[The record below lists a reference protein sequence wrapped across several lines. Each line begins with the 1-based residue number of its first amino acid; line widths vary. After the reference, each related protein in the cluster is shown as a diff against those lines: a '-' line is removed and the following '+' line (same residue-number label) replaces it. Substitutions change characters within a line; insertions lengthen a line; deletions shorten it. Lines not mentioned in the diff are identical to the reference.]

1 MADLGLD
8 PGVWC
13 KIVADILQGHAR
25 AFLSLAQSSA
35 VDPSSS
41 IVISDDNTPSNSPR
55 APSLLLKHRIGRSPR
70 LVEIESSPANVR
82 RAIQARAGSRLAVVD
97 LESDVSDETSA
108 RLLESGREHA
118 RRRSSIAFPS
128 TSDLAS
134 GSHSRTDTVAP
145 RQVTSRPSTP
155 SRRPLSRSSSSVDI
169 WQVGI
174 PQPRG
179 PQLATRPLSTRVS
192 PSPLPSTEG
201 DAIPSVSVS
210 VSPAPSRSSR
220 TIPQP
225 NRVLMDLAG
234 MDVPLS
240 RRRFGRSIR
249 HNSTVAEERRVVSDD
264 IVLDTSAVQP
274 TTDNADLKIFETL
287 IGAKQWNQKTL
298 VRQIVAHYRSPRVVG
313 PFDSKETAG
322 DPDLSPRLPLPAGY
336 TVNTYN
342 ACLDA
347 LIHTRSS
354 GESIALILEIYNEML
369 ERDILPNG
377 RTYTLVIRAL
387 CLREKD
393 VWTAASRWAAD
404 KRFGR
409 WRSEQIF
416 SKWDREVEAKK
427 DGLVDGY
434 IAEGNFASALKLF
447 RATMLL
453 KHAEW
458 KFAPAVYGSM
468 LDAASRQTEPDIKTM
483 IDIMRHAQVRG
494 VSGTRGLYHR
504 LFTAL
509 GKVGDKE
516 GLKALWDEFDQVRTN
531 GGGVELLEW
540 TDEAT
545 GGRRV
550 ADNDVER
557 HVLHLQRM
565 AWESAIGA
573 FISVGEVEKATE
585 LFQSML
591 DSVGRDEIDLL
602 APPAADAETM
612 GRFLVHLAKS
622 GQLDL
627 AEEWHDRLATS
638 SELNRTKFQR
648 FLATDLHALSDELV
662 YAGRWRKAVSI
673 LGPRFWAKTPG
684 GVPLSID
691 KDVARRVYIAIVA
704 FATSASDAEALE
716 VVPLLRQIADYSKI
730 IVDPILLVKHAEL
743 CERLGCYDEIPRVL
757 DGFMP
762 FSTPST
768 LPGLHTLAARVMPQ
782 MKLSD
787 VGQLLRAFARQR
799 QQTSPAMGA
808 AAAQVYADARAK
820 VSAGKDLE
828 LSPDGWFRLAG
839 CFAAIRGPQL
849 AEGEWDEAM
858 ERYLSD
864 VAELRSDKGDYLAAF
879 DTPPPTFNG
888 LVKNVLDRFG
898 SDRTRIMLKPFGD
911 QNVEEA
917 ITRVLTEERESA
929 EMMSPESSELAADSA
944 SASAF
949 DMTSQS
955 EIFSIPPTS
964 ASESSMTPPYS
975 PQPPSQHTLHVDL
988 GLSVNVDKHT
998 ARNPPLTPLQAYHQ
1012 VRKALTMSNAVPH
1025 IDALSRL
1032 ISSLGRIGE
1041 EAKVQELYN
1050 LCQVVLSSAVPQ
1062 NQQAAGW
1069 RNVEDAML
1077 NASCF
1082 LGHLEQAGAHRARI
1096 VQSGMAPSADAYATM
1111 IASSKDTTD
1120 DALVARELFD
1130 ESQAL
1135 GVRPNLYLYNTI
1147 ISKLSKARK
1156 AEVALELFG
1165 HMKEAGI
1172 RPSSV
1177 TYGAVIV
1184 SEIQI
1189 AFLYLH
1195 GVVRWFCDAYHWQN
1209 ACCRVGDSESAE
1221 TLFAEMAS
1229 QPNFKP
1235 RVPPFK

>member
-1 MADLGLD
+1 
-8 PGVWC
+8 
-13 KIVADILQGHAR
+13 
-25 AFLSLAQSSA
+25 
-35 VDPSSS
+35 
-41 IVISDDNTPSNSPR
+41 
-55 APSLLLKHRIGRSPR
+55 
-70 LVEIESSPANVR
+70 VR
-82 RAIQARAGSRLAVVD
+82 V
-97 LESDVSDETSA
+97 
-108 RLLESGREHA
+108 
-118 RRRSSIAFPS
+118 
-128 TSDLAS
+128 
-134 GSHSRTDTVAP
+134 
-145 RQVTSRPSTP
+145 
-155 SRRPLSRSSSSVDI
+155 
-169 WQVGI
+169 
-174 PQPRG
+174 
-179 PQLATRPLSTRVS
+179 
-192 PSPLPSTEG
+192 
-201 DAIPSVSVS
+201 
-210 VSPAPSRSSR
+210 
-220 TIPQP
+220 
-225 NRVLMDLAG
+225 
-234 MDVPLS
+234 
-240 RRRFGRSIR
+240 
-249 HNSTVAEERRVVSDD
+249 
-264 IVLDTSAVQP
+264 
-274 TTDNADLKIFETL
+274 
-287 IGAKQWNQKTL
+287 
-298 VRQIVAHYRSPRVVG
+298 
-313 PFDSKETAG
+313 
-322 DPDLSPRLPLPAGY
+322 
-336 TVNTYN
+336 
-342 ACLDA
+342 
-347 LIHTRSS
+347 
-354 GESIALILEIYNEML
+354 
-369 ERDILPNG
+369 
-377 RTYTLVIRAL
+377 
-387 CLREKD
+387 
-393 VWTAASRWAAD
+393 
-404 KRFGR
+404 
-409 WRSEQIF
+409 
-416 SKWDREVEAKK
+416 
-427 DGLVDGY
+427 
-434 IAEGNFASALKLF
+434 
-447 RATMLL
+447 
-453 KHAEW
+453 
-458 KFAPAVYGSM
+458 
-468 LDAASRQTEPDIKTM
+468 
-483 IDIMRHAQVRG
+483 
-494 VSGTRGLYHR
+494 
-504 LFTAL
+504 
-509 GKVGDKE
+509 
-516 GLKALWDEFDQVRTN
+516 N
-531 GGGVELLEW
+531 GGGVSLTDW
-540 TDEAT
+540 TDEASVA
-545 GGRRV
+545 RRV
-550 ADNDVER
+550 ADHDVNN
-557 HVLHLQRM
+557 HVLHLQRV

-573 FISVGEVEKATE
+573 FISVCEIEKATE

-602 APPAADAETM
+602 APPPADAETM

-648 FLATDLHALSDELV
+648 FLASDLHALSDELV

-673 LGPRFWAKTPG
+673 LGPRFWAKAPG

-716 VVPLLRQIADYSKI
+716 VVPLLRQIADYCKI
-730 IVDPILLVKHAEL
+730 IIDPILLVKHVAL
-743 CERLGCYDEIPRVL
+743 CERLGRYDEIPRVL

-768 LPGLHTLAARVMPQ
+768 LPGLHTLAARVIPQ
-782 MKLSD
+782 MTLSD
-787 VGQLLRAFARQR
+787 VGQLLRAFTRQR
-799 QQTSPAMGA
+799 QQISSAMAA
-808 AAAQVYADARAK
+808 AAAQVYVDARAK
-820 VSAGKDLE
+820 VSTGKDLE
-828 LSPDGWFRLAG
+828 LSPDGWFRLTE
-839 CFAAIRGPQL
+839 CFARIRGPQL
-849 AEGEWDEAM
+849 EEGEWDEAM

-864 VAELRSDKGDYLAAF
+864 VAELRSDKGDYLAGF
-879 DTPPPTFNG
+879 DTPSSTFNG

-917 ITRVLTEERESA
+917 ITRVFAEERESA
-929 EMMSPESSELAADSA
+929 ELQSPVSSELAADSA
-944 SASAF
+944 STSAI

-955 EIFSIPPTS
+955 DIFSIPPTS

-1062 NQQAAGW
+1062 SQQAAAW

-1096 VQSGMAPSADAYATM
+1096 VQAGMSPSADAYATM

-1184 SEIQI
+1184 SNKRDSFCIC
-1189 AFLYLH
+1189 
-1195 GVVRWFCDAYHWQN
+1195 VKWFCDAYLCQN